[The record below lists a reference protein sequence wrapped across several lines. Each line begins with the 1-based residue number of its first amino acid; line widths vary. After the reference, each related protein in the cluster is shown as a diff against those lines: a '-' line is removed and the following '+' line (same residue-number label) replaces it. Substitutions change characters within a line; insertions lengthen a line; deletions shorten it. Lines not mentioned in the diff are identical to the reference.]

1 MLSLLII
8 LHFFA
13 EGSKENATGVLQGIL
28 VHNVESKL
36 TECAQILQ
44 AVEDFHHEHHNSDD
58 ERRLSGDED
67 EGYPLVSEL
76 ETTLDTCTAV
86 IEAVNNFYRDYRS
99 VVEYKDVSGAW
110 KDPIILN
117 VGGEHFSTTLAT
129 LRSVNGTFFWKMF
142 REGSETTCS
151 ADGTFFI
158 DRNPSTF
165 KYILDFLRNGDMLV
179 KSGDRDIRKQVLD
192 DAEYF
197 ELPEELK
204 AYLRWSSLDN
214 IDLTF
219 SEVSF
224 INEELGSL
232 DMGGLLYQASKD
244 GDSSSNFHTRCD
256 GEGPTVTII
265 ETTSGNV
272 FGGYTAASWSSSSG
286 YGVDSSAFLFRLRPS
301 RERYSIATTS
311 VAIYRHPSYGP
322 VFGNTALYIAAE
334 CMDNA
339 KSYVDNGDGYATG
352 TGYVLNDGSHDFRVQ
367 DYAVV
372 QVL

>member
-165 KYILDFLRNGDMLV
+165 GYILDFLRNGDMLV
-179 KSGDRDIRKQVLD
+179 KSGDRNIRMQILD

-204 AYLRWSSLDN
+204 AYLRWPSLDG

-232 DMGGLLYQASKD
+232 EMGGLLYQASKD
-244 GDSSSNFHTRCD
+244 GDSASNFHARCD
-256 GEGPTVTII
+256 GEGPTVTIV

-272 FGGYTAASWSSSSG
+272 FGGYTSQSWSSSAG
-286 YGVDSSAFLFRLRPS
+286 YVADGNSFVFRLRPS
-301 RERYSIATTS
+301 RKRYSSTTS
-311 VAIYRHPSYGP
+311 SNAIYRHSGSGP
-322 VFGNTALYIAAE
+322 IFGTHSFKITSN
-334 CMDNA
+334 CMYSA
-339 KSYVDNGDGYATG
+339 TSYVNNAQGYDTG
-352 TGYVLNDGSHDFRVQ
+352 SGYVLNDGSYDFRVQ

-372 QVL
+372 QAI